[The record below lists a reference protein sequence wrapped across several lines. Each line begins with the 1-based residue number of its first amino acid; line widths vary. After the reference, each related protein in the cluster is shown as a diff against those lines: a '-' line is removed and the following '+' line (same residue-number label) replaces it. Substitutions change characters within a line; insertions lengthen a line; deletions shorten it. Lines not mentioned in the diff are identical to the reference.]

1 MILTNRKAFM
11 YKEEMMIFEFDIVKN
26 SRNDIAPYYHT
37 QEVVGRDSVE
47 LNVFGYNNPYEVYW
61 KWAAKAQREYTKA
74 NATDAR
80 DSFIFREWS
89 VGEEE

>member
-1 MILTNRKAFM
+1 M

-89 VGEEE
+89 VCEEE

>member
-1 MILTNRKAFM
+1 M
-11 YKEEMMIFEFDIVKN
+11 YKEEIMIFEFDILKITRGLEVH
-26 SRNDIAPYYHT
+26 PYQT
-37 QEVVGRDSVE
+37 EEVVGRDSVE
-47 LNVFGYNNPYEVYW
+47 LNVFGYHNPLEVYW

-80 DSFIFREWS
+80 DSFTFRHWS